1 MDRLKWVLVG
11 IAALLPALLL
21 AAHPL
26 LTLFEQNE
34 TELPLAVIWQPLG
47 VTFAAAA
54 VLYGVLMLITRSWA
68 KAGALTALAVVWFFY
83 WDDISG
89 LTSPLVALDRAVRRR
104 GGRHRACAAA
114 ASAP

>member
-34 TELPLAVIWQPLG
+34 TELPLAVIWQPIGISCL
-47 VTFAAAA
+47 VAAL
-54 VLYGVLMLITRSWA
+54 LYGVLLLVTRSWA

-83 WDDISG
+83 WDVYHLS
-89 LTSPLVALDRAVRRR
+89 LVVWTLLFAV
-104 GGRHRACAAA
+104 AAVA
-114 ASAP
+114 IVLAPR